1 MPEAAS
7 PSPPEPRWKF
17 IERTVAVLEHMLAP
31 GALVQH
37 NQQIKE
43 LVSGIPRQCDVVV
56 WYGAPPR
63 QTLAAIAE
71 VQDRGSKVGLQTFE
85 AWCAKRVKL
94 GAQRLICVSC
104 EGFTEEVQKA
114 AASMGDIVS
123 LMTLC
128 EADQRPP
135 FLATTVVMSHMQ
147 VLHYRDAKVV
157 YLDKLP
163 PISGTLKERLYEF
176 SDVVGKS
183 VALYDLAEVAL
194 KKGLAKDVERCQ
206 VDANFYDLKY
216 RVEFWRSGTPL
227 VLKHEDQ
234 IYKVWEVYFVDRTE
248 EVRQG
253 LSSTPLAYQQES
265 VNGALAWVLLSKG
278 VYQGKEFYSQQ
289 SFRTSPNGAIQ
300 VGPHTMSKIEG
311 MHSLS
316 HAVEMWVPVEPQQ
329 AKSQ

>member
-1 MPEAAS
+1 MADAGT
-7 PSPPEPRWKF
+7 PSPAEPRWKF
-17 IERTVAVLEHMLAP
+17 VERTVAVLEHMLAP

-71 VQDRGSKVGLQTFE
+71 VQNRGSKVGLQTFE
-85 AWCAKRVKL
+85 GWCAKREKL

-104 EGFTEEVQKA
+104 EGFTEEVEKA
-114 AASMGDIVS
+114 ADSMGDIVS

-128 EADQRPP
+128 EPDQKPP

-163 PISGTLKERLYEF
+163 PISGTLKDKLYEF
-176 SDVVGKS
+176 SDAVGKS

-194 KKGLAKDVERCQ
+194 RKGLAKDVERCQ
-206 VDANFYDLKY
+206 VDSDCYDLKY
-216 RVEFWRSGTPL
+216 RVEFWRAGTPL
-227 VLKHEDQ
+227 VLKHEGQ
-234 IYKVWEVYFVDRTE
+234 TYKVWEVHFVDRIE

-253 LSSTPLAYQQES
+253 LTSTRLA
-265 VNGALAWVLLSKG
+265 
-278 VYQGKEFYSQQ
+278 
-289 SFRTSPNGAIQ
+289 
-300 VGPHTMSKIEG
+300 
-311 MHSLS
+311 
-316 HAVEMWVPVEPQQ
+316 
-329 AKSQ
+329 